1 MKRTRTAGIR
11 EAKAHLSEFI
21 HRVAEGETVLITDRG
36 RVVAQL
42 SPPGSSPV
50 GAEDKLASLV
60 LERLA
65 RPPLSPR
72 DQKSRLFQWKGLGKP
87 AGTAKRTLDELRE
100 DR

>member
-1 MKRTRTAGIR
+1 
-11 EAKAHLSEFI
+11 
-21 HRVAEGETVLITDRG
+21 
-36 RVVAQL
+36 
-42 SPPGSSPV
+42 V

-72 DQKSRLFQWKGLGKP
+72 DKQSRLFKWKGLGKP